1 MAPPV
6 LSHAA
11 WFRTRSTSGDEGVFK
26 RVTGLDALKGIGR
39 DLLAR
44 FLDPFEDELAAS
56 HIKLPDPS
64 LGDTAY
70 FQQAAAIF
78 DSPGTLPDRLT
89 ITLVAIA
96 QMASDTTQKQIEI
109 AQAQRTTTRP

>member
-1 MAPPV
+1 M
-6 LSHAA
+6 
-11 WFRTRSTSGDEGVFK
+11 GVFK

-89 ITLVAIA
+89 ITLAT
-96 QMASDTTQKQIEI
+96 MAEMVRD
-109 AQAQRTTTRP
+109 RTRKKG